1 MRAVNVYLKV
11 TVEDGVSSE
20 EAAQQ
25 IVVVLTRAKLSKLVS
40 VDGFDYLDEPAD
52 A

>member
-1 MRAVNVYLKV
+1 MRSLNVYLKV
-11 TVEDGVSSE
+11 TVEDDTVSD

-40 VDGFDYLDEPAD
+40 VDGYDYLDEPAD

>member
-1 MRAVNVYLKV
+1 MRALNVYLKV
-11 TVEDGVSSE
+11 TVEDDTISD
-20 EAAQQ
+20 EAAKQ

-40 VDGFDYLDEPAD
+40 VDGYDYLDEPAD